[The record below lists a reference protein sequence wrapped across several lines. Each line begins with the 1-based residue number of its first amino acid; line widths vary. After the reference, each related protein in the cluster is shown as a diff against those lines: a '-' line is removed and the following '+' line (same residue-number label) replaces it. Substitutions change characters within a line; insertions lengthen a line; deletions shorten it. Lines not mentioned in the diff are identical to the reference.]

1 MSAWQVTSTGVK
13 REQCLA
19 RGRVV
24 TERQFSSTTRGQDSP
39 GLGNLGSLSIL
50 KNSPHKAHSVDRWM
64 GFDEDDASHAEED
77 VGGQLLDRILLL
89 ELGHLLLK
97 GSPEVNILVTSIIVT
112 VLGLFGGSR
121 CHLPLLT
128 APFTALVPTAL
139 VVLIVLVILL
149 LFLPGIL
156 IRPVLLLLLGDD
168 LNVLHTQRDVKIHV
182 ASSDKGD
189 FSHLVEEVLGLNY
202 GKLLLAPDTGD
213 HDPLHPRP
221 DPLFLRKK
229 EAHFSTVLM
238 K

>member
-97 GSPEVNILVTSIIVT
+97 SSPEVNILVTSIIVT

-128 APFTALVPTAL
+128 APFTAFVPFFVAALVPTAL

-168 LNVLHTQRDVKIHV
+168 LNVLH
-182 ASSDKGD
+182 
-189 FSHLVEEVLGLNY
+189 
-202 GKLLLAPDTGD
+202 
-213 HDPLHPRP
+213 
-221 DPLFLRKK
+221 K
-229 EAHFSTVLM
+229 ER
-238 K
+238 